1 MQFKHYF
8 FLLSGFL
15 VFFTAC
21 QKDYVKIDKELIEDY
36 LADNGLTAQIITPEG
51 IYYVEEIA
59 GTGANPTINDAVT
72 VHYEGFL
79 LNGTKFD
86 SSIDR
91 GVPAT
96 FPLQAVIEG
105 WQLGIPLFK
114 VGGTGKL
121 LIPSA
126 LAYGE
131 NPPQGSEIKCND
143 VLLFDIQL
151 IDIE

>member
-1 MQFKHYF
+1 MQLKHLF
-8 FLLSGFL
+8 FLSGL
-15 VFFTAC
+15 VFLFTAC
-21 QKDYVKIDKELIEDY
+21 NKDYVKIDKELIEEY
-36 LADNGLTAQIITPEG
+36 LADNGLTAEITPEG

-105 WQLGIPLFK
+105 WQIGIPLFK

-143 VLLFDIQL
+143 VLVFDIEL

>member
-1 MQFKHYF
+1 MQLKYLF
-8 FLLSGFL
+8 FLSGVVFL
-15 VFFTAC
+15 FTAC
-21 QKDYVKIDKELIEDY
+21 NKDYVKIDKELIEEY
-36 LADNGLTAQIITPEG
+36 LADNGVVGEGAQEG
-51 IYYVEEIA
+51 GDVVEESAGIA
-59 GTGANPTINDAVT
+59 ANPNSKDAVT

-79 LNGTKFD
+79 LNGTKFA

-105 WQLGIPLFK
+105 WQIGIPLFK

-126 LAYGE
+126 LAYGN
-131 NPPQGSEIKCND
+131 NPPQGSEIKRNE
-143 VLLFDIQL
+143 VLVFDIEL